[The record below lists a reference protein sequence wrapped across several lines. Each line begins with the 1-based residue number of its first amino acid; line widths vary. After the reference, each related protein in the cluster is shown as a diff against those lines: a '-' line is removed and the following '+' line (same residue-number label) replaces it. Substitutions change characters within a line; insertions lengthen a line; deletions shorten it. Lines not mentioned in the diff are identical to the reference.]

1 MCFQWLKKGLAKS
14 SGTWRSP
21 PCLPC
26 PSGQSGAIRGKS
38 RKAESIGHSENYK
51 QLCFL
56 KGHGI
61 CSGLK
66 RLS

>member
-1 MCFQWLKKGLAKS
+1 MCVQWLKKGLAKNN
-14 SGTWRSP
+14 GTWRST

-26 PSGQSGAIRGKS
+26 PSHAIRGKS
-38 RKAESIGHSENYK
+38 RKAESIGHSENYE